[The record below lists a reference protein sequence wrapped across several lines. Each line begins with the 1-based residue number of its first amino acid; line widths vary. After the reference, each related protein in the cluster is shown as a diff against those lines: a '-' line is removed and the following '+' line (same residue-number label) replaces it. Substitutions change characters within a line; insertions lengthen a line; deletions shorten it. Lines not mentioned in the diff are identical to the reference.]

1 MSEHFIINSDIQVNL
16 DKSEVQHRIS
26 GRTYRLGSNEVALL
40 MYFFQ
45 RPNVVLARQELI
57 EQVWLS
63 KGIHVEDGSLMQTIS
78 VCRKALED
86 SEGKIIVTERGKG
99 YIFSAQLEREEA
111 SVNSE
116 QSDTR
121 ASFVLTHHFVAL
133 LVLVTGL
140 TVFLSYSYFSKSS
153 LKPDAVLEIE
163 QYSSCKIETDSLSF
177 SSLDDVTLYRY
188 NDKQILVDRE
198 GRSFSFPP
206 GSEEVNC
213 D

>member
-99 YIFSAQLEREEA
+99 YIFSAQLEREDISVEA
-111 SVNSE
+111 A
-116 QSDTR
+116 QPDTHEGLL
-121 ASFVLTHHFVAL
+121 LTHHFVAL

-140 TVFLSYSYFSKSS
+140 TAFLSYSYFSKSS
-153 LKPDAVLEIE
+153 FKPEEVLEIE
-163 QYSSCKIETDSLSF
+163 QYSSCQIDTDSLSF
-177 SSLDDVTLYRY
+177 STLDDVTLYKY
-188 NDKQILVDRE
+188 KNKQILVDRE